1 MYVCVLFMSTKT
13 VSLSEDAYNKLKSLK
28 EDNESFSD
36 VVRKVTK
43 TSNIS
48 KFHGVL
54 SEDTA
59 DKIEKNIR
67 KNREGNLKS
76 HSERV
81 KDIKDDIE

>member
-1 MYVCVLFMSTKT
+1 MGTKT
-13 VSLSEDAYNKLKSLK
+13 VSLSEDAYNKLKALK

-43 TSNIS
+43 TSNVS
-48 KFHGVL
+48 KFHGAL

-59 DKIEKNIR
+59 DEIEENIR
-67 KNREGNLKS
+67 KNREDNLER

>member
-1 MYVCVLFMSTKT
+1 MSTKT
-13 VSLSEDAYNKLKSLK
+13 ISLSEDAYNKLKALK
-28 EDNESFSD
+28 KDNESFSD

-54 SEDTA
+54 SDDTA
-59 DKIEKNIR
+59 DEIEESIR
-67 KNREGNLKS
+67 KNREDNLER

-81 KDIKDDIE
+81 NNIKEDIE